1 MPHRGLSLPEAV
13 ELSVRFALVRNYF
26 SMRTTSRVDYD
37 VIAQLYDGQPH
48 RRKTVDPELVTFIAQ
63 HASPDRLS
71 LLDIAC
77 GTGSQLVANRP
88 IVRDARLV
96 GLDRSFGMLA
106 QARSK
111 VTNIAGVRADGAKL
125 PFRAESFDFICCQ
138 FGFHHL
144 ADKAGMLGQA
154 FKVLRP
160 GGRFVMRNLCPHEHP
175 DWLYYEYFPE
185 AQTIDLEDFWP
196 PDTIVSTMQAIG
208 FVAISAV
215 PEHIRF
221 EQDLRVWLDMVRR
234 RDLNSQVLAISDRAY
249 EEGIARLERQLANG
263 GAAQVRNDH
272 ICLLTI
278 RGDK

>member
-1 MPHRGLSLPEAV
+1 
-13 ELSVRFALVRNYF
+13 
-26 SMRTTSRVDYD
+26 MRTGSRVNYD
-37 VIAQLYDGQPH
+37 AIAHLYDGQPY
-48 RRKTVDPELVTFIAQ
+48 RRKTVDPELVTFIAR
-63 HASPDRLS
+63 HVSPDRLS

-88 IVRDARLV
+88 VVPDARLV

-106 QARSK
+106 QARPK
-111 VTNIAGVRADGAKL
+111 VSDIAWVRADGAKL
-125 PFRAESFDFICCQ
+125 PFRAEGFDFICCQ

-144 ADKAGMLGQA
+144 ADKAGMLGEV

-160 GGRFVMRNLCPHEHP
+160 GGRFVMRSLCPHEHP

-208 FVAISAV
+208 FVAILAV

-221 EQDLRVWLDMVRR
+221 EQDLRVWLDMLRR
-234 RDLNSQVLAISDRAY
+234 RDMNSQLLAISDRAY
-249 EEGIARLERQLANG
+249 EEGIARLERQLAYG
-263 GAAQVRNDH
+263 GAPQVRTDH
-272 ICLLTI
+272 LCLLTI